1 MKEIFYT
8 EDTPENKISYYLL
21 LVFLVTLPFDRVYSE
36 LSLIGLLLHTL
47 LHPATGRKF
56 SFRWAGWL
64 VTGLFFLMLISSLY
78 TPHFSDAGRQLEKQL
93 ALLLFPLIAWY
104 SRLDWNKVRA
114 PLLKAFAFSCTF
126 TVIYLYGCAFTAIHQ
141 QGLGWAALFTPDF
154 LNHSFTA
161 PIDLHATYFSMD
173 VGISVIVAVGLGLKS
188 DKILVKWGY
197 GLMSLLLLAAI
208 LQLASRAVCLAM
220 LVVINVL
227 VPWLLLSGRSRRIA
241 LLVFVSMSLLSVV
254 LVTTNKDLYTRYLV
268 SLKQDM
274 QDVRGNAED
283 PEPRMVRWG
292 CAWELIRESPWIGYG
307 AGAEVGRLKEKYYT
321 RHLVLSYTHELNAH
335 NQYLSYWLN
344 TGIGGVLLY
353 LCVLIAGGMVAV
365 RRRDIL
371 LSTFIVMIVFVSFS
385 ENILDTNKGI
395 FFFSFF
401 FILFLYD
408 RVELPVA
415 PVGSVEPVSSVEPVG
430 SVALAQVV

>member
-1 MKEIFYT
+1 MKEIFYI
-8 EDTPENKISYYLL
+8 EDTPANKISYYLL
-21 LVFLVTLPFDRVYSE
+21 LVFLVTLPFDRLYSE

-47 LHPATGRKF
+47 LHVSTGKKL

-64 VTGLFFLMLISSLY
+64 VAGLFFLMLISAIY
-78 TPHFSDAGRQLEKQL
+78 TPSFGDAGKQLEKQL

-104 SRLDWNKVRA
+104 SRLDWNKVRG
-114 PLLKAFAFSCTF
+114 PLLKAFAFSCFF
-126 TVIYLYGCAFTAIHQ
+126 TVIYLYGCAFVGIHR
-141 QGLGWAALFTPDF
+141 QGLGLGALFTPDF

-161 PIDLHATYFSMD
+161 PIDLHATYFAMD
-173 VGISVIVAVGLGLKS
+173 VAISLIVVVGLGLKS
-188 DKILVKWGY
+188 NNTLAKWGY

-208 LQLASRAVCLAM
+208 LQLASRAVCLAV

-227 VPWLLLSGRSRRIA
+227 VPWLLLRGRGRRIA
-241 LLVFVSMSLLSVV
+241 LLVFVLLSLLSVV

-268 SLKQDM
+268 ALKQDM
-274 QDVRGNAED
+274 QGVTGRVED

-307 AGAEVGRLKEKYYT
+307 TGAEVGRLKGKYLT
-321 RHLVLSYTHELNAH
+321 HHLVLSYTHELNAH

-344 TGIGGVLLY
+344 TGVAGVLLY
-353 LCVLIAGGMVAV
+353 LGVLVVGAMIAF

-371 LSTFIVMIVFVSFS
+371 LSSFIVMIVFVSFS

-401 FILFLYD
+401 FILFLYPVPVVESPFGSSD
-408 RVELPVA
+408 RISVRRSEKRRVLPHYV
-415 PVGSVEPVSSVEPVG
+415 
-430 SVALAQVV
+430 